1 MTRKGLYVAC
11 GVLLFTA
18 LCCLCTGCR
27 QTAPGH
33 EAVPV
38 ERLREGDLVFRL
50 GSSIES
56 RVVRATDARKTRY
69 SHVGVLVQERGQW
82 FVVHAVPGEHE
93 GIGDSDRVKMEPL
106 ASFWEERRAL
116 HGAVMRYPC
125 SDSCV
130 QRVARHAIALYKRRT
145 PFDNDYDCTD
155 TTRLYCTELVQFLYR
170 CENIDLSQGRIT
182 HSHFPFFPD
191 SVIYPQD
198 LIENKKLFSIFAY

>member
-18 LCCLCTGCR
+18 LCYLCTGCR

-69 SHVGVLVQERGQW
+69 SHVGVLVQEGGQW

-93 GIGDSDRVKMEPL
+93 GRGDSDRVKMERPALMTVLQLHAQHRVIGL
-106 ASFWEERRAL
+106 AVHL
-116 HGAVMRYPC
+116 HLLVDELQDAVLLE
-125 SDSCV
+125 SCF
-130 QRVARHAIALYKRRT
+130 R
-145 PFDNDYDCTD
+145 
-155 TTRLYCTELVQFLYR
+155 FL
-170 CENIDLSQGRIT
+170 
-182 HSHFPFFPD
+182 F
-191 SVIYPQD
+191 VIVEKSP
-198 LIENKKLFSIFAY
+198 